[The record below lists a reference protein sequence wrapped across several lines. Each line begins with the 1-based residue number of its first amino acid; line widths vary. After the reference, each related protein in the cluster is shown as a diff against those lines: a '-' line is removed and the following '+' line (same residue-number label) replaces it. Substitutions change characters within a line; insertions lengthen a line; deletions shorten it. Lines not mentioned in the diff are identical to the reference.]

1 MNFDMALNLKLPTT
15 LCLKSLIESTIR
27 NLGRRETTL
36 ESSHTK
42 PNFEKKKNNYL
53 TTLQTY
59 KQYPK
64 KHNNFS

>member
-42 PNFEKKKNNYL
+42 PNFEKKKI
-53 TTLQTY
+53 TT
-59 KQYPK
+59 
-64 KHNNFS
+64 